1 MKLKT
6 ISGNSILR
14 QQETNKFQMSVPEHI
29 RLNGQKLSAKEIP
42 PLLANIREN
51 VSVPDWQKELFRF
64 LNEWFS
70 DSDVVVAQTS
80 GSTGEPKPLEL
91 PKSLM
96 RKSAERT
103 IAYFGL
109 KKDDRLLLSL
119 SCRYIAG
126 KMMVV
131 RAVVGQMNLITTD
144 PAGNFDV
151 LNDQHFDFGAMV
163 PNQVFKLL
171 EQPFGKERLENI
183 QNLLVGGSP
192 ISTDLET
199 QISSLSS
206 RVVLTYGMTETAS
219 HIAIRELSGAKRSDI
234 YRCLAGISVDSNP
247 DGCLQIHHPEFSE
260 PLQTNDLAEVLSPA
274 TFRILGR
281 ADSVIISG
289 GIKLVPES
297 LEKKL
302 EGIVRQ
308 RFVVSSVPDRKLGE
322 KLILVIEGRTFDTKQ
337 LQTKIK
343 SLFSSYERP
352 RSVVFLKKFPETP
365 SGKIIRDEI
374 KKGIKST

>member
-260 PLQTNDLAEVLSPA
+260 PLQTN
-274 TFRILGR
+274 
-281 ADSVIISG
+281 
-289 GIKLVPES
+289 
-297 LEKKL
+297 
-302 EGIVRQ
+302 
-308 RFVVSSVPDRKLGE
+308 VPDSG
-322 KLILVIEGRTFDTKQ
+322 EGRFGHH
-337 LQTKIK
+337 
-343 SLFSSYERP
+343 FR
-352 RSVVFLKKFPETP
+352 RN
-365 SGKIIRDEI
+365 
-374 KKGIKST
+374 